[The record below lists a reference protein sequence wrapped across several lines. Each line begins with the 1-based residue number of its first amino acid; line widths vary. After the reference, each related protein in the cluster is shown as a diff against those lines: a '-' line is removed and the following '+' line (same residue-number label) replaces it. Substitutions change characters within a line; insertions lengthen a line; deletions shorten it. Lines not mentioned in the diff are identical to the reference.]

1 MNSAGKKLQDI
12 YDAGSAKLR
21 ELQTSQET
29 SLKNASD
36 SHGSTAKTA
45 QKAAAEGIQKRAQEL
60 NNDITDSLSKSTQ
73 KISKAIEN
81 ETQQTEKYLKT
92 LLTKISE
99 LSTKLQDSITELR
112 DTHAARNAAL
122 SEDVCDLYER
132 EFEAN
137 TSALRKRDYDS
148 AQSLKVQ
155 GRFVMNSFQQKL
167 DHSLVETRGEERQIS
182 SRLFKAFLQQS
193 NSIDTHAATL
203 GQQIS
208 EKYAEHSET
217 LKAAS
222 QEGEAKLQQVMES
235 LVEDGEKHAV
245 EVEQEIHELFERI
258 NFESATKSDDIANA
272 AVTSLK
278 EIHDTNVTEVS
289 GLTSELQKDL
299 RSVSSSVKT
308 NIEKITEDDVARVDQ
323 TLESFNAECKKR
335 MDAISQLEKD
345 LDAKSAEI
353 VTRIKKDLAELER
366 AFTEKMN
373 EAEKKALD
381 HLETATKSGDDAIT
395 KAEQDSE
402 DQLKNLASA
411 SRNQI
416 DSLSVALLK
425 RIQEKRSSAVDE
437 VMNAAGASV
446 GTTEESSESSKSSKK
461 SKGNK

>member
-1 MNSAGKKLQDI
+1 
-12 YDAGSAKLR
+12 
-21 ELQTSQET
+21 
-29 SLKNASD
+29 
-36 SHGSTAKTA
+36 
-45 QKAAAEGIQKRAQEL
+45 
-60 NNDITDSLSKSTQ
+60 
-73 KISKAIEN
+73 
-81 ETQQTEKYLKT
+81 
-92 LLTKISE
+92 
-99 LSTKLQDSITELR
+99 
-112 DTHAARNAAL
+112 
-122 SEDVCDLYER
+122 
-132 EFEAN
+132 
-137 TSALRKRDYDS
+137 
-148 AQSLKVQ
+148 
-155 GRFVMNSFQQKL
+155 
-167 DHSLVETRGEERQIS
+167 
-182 SRLFKAFLQQS
+182 
-193 NSIDTHAATL
+193 
-203 GQQIS
+203 
-208 EKYAEHSET
+208 
-217 LKAAS
+217 
-222 QEGEAKLQQVMES
+222 MES

-272 AVTSLK
+272 AVSSLK

-308 NIEKITEDDVARVDQ
+308 NIERISEDDVTRVDQ

-335 MDAISQLEKD
+335 LVAISQLEKD

-353 VTRIKKDLAELER
+353 VARIKKDLAELER

-402 DQLKNLASA
+402 DQLKNLATA

-425 RIQEKRSSAVDE
+425 RIQEKRSGAVDE